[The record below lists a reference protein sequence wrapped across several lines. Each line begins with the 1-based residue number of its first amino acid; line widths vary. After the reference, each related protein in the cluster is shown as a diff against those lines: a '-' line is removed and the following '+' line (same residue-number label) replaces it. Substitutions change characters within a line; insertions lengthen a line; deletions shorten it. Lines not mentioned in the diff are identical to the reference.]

1 MPKIDHN
8 NYKAAFEDFLR
19 DFKEMMTRN
28 YNMFHVQL
36 KDIRK
41 LNPNLGG
48 FLAANSRNLSSHITE
63 LVQNFIQDLGLGLL
77 KNGLHFNLIGR
88 K

>member
-48 FLAANSRNLSSHITE
+48 FLAANSRNLSSDITE

>member
-48 FLAANSRNLSSHITE
+48 FLAANSRNLCSDITE

>member
-41 LNPNLGG
+41 LNPNLGEL
-48 FLAANSRNLSSHITE
+48 LAANSRNLSSHITE